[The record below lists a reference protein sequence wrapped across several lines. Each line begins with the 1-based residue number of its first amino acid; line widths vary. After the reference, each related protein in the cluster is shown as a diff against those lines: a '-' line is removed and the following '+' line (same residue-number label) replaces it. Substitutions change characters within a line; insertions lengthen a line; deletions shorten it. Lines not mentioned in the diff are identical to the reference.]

1 MLERLLMR
9 GARCAAGE
17 TCSSNSSGV
26 LFTFGCVGILA
37 VGGVG
42 GFLIWQA
49 AGSLP
54 DYKNLADYKPAV
66 MTRVHAAD
74 GSLLEEF
81 ARERRVFVPVAAMP
95 ERLIQAFLSAED
107 KNFYQHSGVDWGGI
121 ARALMQNVQGVI
133 GGSNR
138 RFIGASTIT
147 QQVTKNFLLTS
158 ERTFDRKIKEAL
170 LALRLE
176 RAFSKEQILDLYLNQ
191 IFLGNGSY
199 GVAAAAL
206 NYFGKSL
213 SELDLAE
220 MAYLAALPKAPANYN
235 PVKNRERA
243 VERRNW
249 VLDRMAENGYVTKEE
264 HDQAVG
270 QPLLVTSRPVGPQS
284 FAAESFTEEV
294 RRELTDLYSEDK
306 LYSEGYSVRTT
317 LDPSLQLAARVALAA
332 GLQKFD
338 RSLGFR
344 GPVSRIDPQGDWA
357 QSLGAMQ
364 VPSDVNP
371 WRLAMVLEVS
381 ASEAAIGF
389 PKGEKGTI
397 PLKLLKWARK
407 ARRRERQAR
416 SRGQEG
422 RPTCWRRAMSSMSPQ
437 PTEGNGNYHLVQM
450 PEVDGALVAM
460 DPHTGRV
467 LALVG
472 GFSYAQSQFN
482 RAVQALRQPG
492 SAFKPFVYAAALDN
506 GYTPSSVVMDAPIE
520 IRMENGEIWKPEN
533 YTKKF
538 YGPSTLRR
546 GIEQSRNVMTV
557 RLAQRSRHGAN
568 SRTWPSG
575 SASTTI
581 CKPMPAMSLGAGETT
596 LLKMTTG
603 LFDDR
608 QWRQEDRADAD
619 RPRAGPLRPDHL
631 PARRARLRRLQR
643 AGLDRPAGAG
653 IARPARGGHQSL
665 YRLSDHLDAGRRGPA
680 RHRPG
685 RSRRSASRSP
695 ARPAP
700 RNDESDAWF
709 IGYHAGSHRRRLCR
723 LSTSRADGHGRAPA
737 ASSRRRS
744 SADFMHDGAARQ
756 AGDALPRAER
766 HRS

>member
-1 MLERLLMR
+1 MR
-9 GARCAAGE
+9 RRR
-17 TCSSNSSGV
+17 NVFIRFLGV
-26 LFTFGCVGILA
+26 LFTFGCVAILVLA
-37 VGGVG
+37 GAG

-66 MTRVHAAD
+66 MTRVHAGD

-81 ARERRVFVPVAAMP
+81 ARERRVFVPVSAMP

-107 KNFYQHSGVDWGGI
+107 KNFYQHSGVDWAGI

-249 VLDRMAENGYVTKEE
+249 VLDRMAENGYITKDE
-264 HDQAVG
+264 HDDAVAK
-270 QPLLVTSRPVGPQS
+270 PLVVTARPVGPQS

-294 RRELTDLYSEDK
+294 RRELTDLYGEDK

-317 LDPSLQLAARVALAA
+317 LDPSLQIMARVALAA

-344 GPVSRIDPQGDWA
+344 GPVTRLDPQGDWA
-357 QSLGAMQ
+357 KELSAMP
-364 VPSDVNP
+364 VPVDVNP
-371 WRLAMVLEVS
+371 WRLAMVLDVS
-381 ASEAAIGF
+381 ASEATIGF
-389 PKGEKGTI
+389 PGQENGTI

-407 ARRRERQAR
+407 AAGE
-416 SRGQEG
+416 SG
-422 RPTCWRRAMSSMSPQ
+422 RMGPEVKKASDVLAPGDVVYVA
-437 PTEGNGNYHLVQM
+437 PATEGKANYHLVQM
-450 PEVDGALVAM
+450 PQVDGAIVAM

-492 SAFKPFVYAAALDN
+492 SSIKPFVYAAALDN
-506 GYTPSSVVMDAPIE
+506 GYTPSSVVMDAPVE

-533 YTKKF
+533 FTKKF
-538 YGPSTLRR
+538 YGPSTLRL
-546 GIEQSRNVMTV
+546 GIEKSRNAMTV
-557 RLAQRSRHGAN
+557 RLAHD
-568 SRTWPSG
+568 
-575 SASTTI
+575 
-581 CKPMPAMSLGAGETT
+581 LGMEKFCALVAVC
-596 LLKMTTG
+596 LLYT
-603 LFDDR
+603 
-608 QWRQEDRADAD
+608 
-619 RPRAGPLRPDHL
+619 
-631 PARRARLRRLQR
+631 
-643 AGLDRPAGAG
+643 
-653 IARPARGGHQSL
+653 
-665 YRLSDHLDAGRRGPA
+665 
-680 RHRPG
+680 
-685 RSRRSASRSP
+685 
-695 ARPAP
+695 
-700 RNDESDAWF
+700 SDA
-709 IGYHAGSHRRRLCR
+709 ADDQ
-723 LSTSRADGHGRAPA
+723 STV
-737 ASSRRRS
+737 
-744 SADFMHDGAARQ
+744 
-756 AGDALPRAER
+756 
-766 HRS
+766 